1 MKGVILCGGLA
12 TRFLPISK
20 SVPKEMLPILGRPAI
35 DYIVSDFRQNGIT
48 DILVILGRNKEC
60 LENFYDRNIELE
72 SRLMESGKYSTLKE
86 LENLYTGVNITFARQ
101 IHAKG
106 TGYAVSLCKEFVG
119 NEPFIVSFPDE
130 ITIGQSFCKQ
140 LIDKYNQTK
149 SSIIPL
155 KQIPISESYK
165 YGMIDYINVGDCI
178 KVTNIIEKPASDESP
193 SDICYTG
200 GGLFTNDIFDGLDM
214 CPEHE
219 NGEYYL
225 TDAFFN
231 LIKSDSL
238 YGLII
243 VGERLDLGNPL
254 GFIKSNII
262 AGLNDEKYS
271 DELLAFMKSI
281 VNDN

>member
-119 NEPFIVSFPDE
+119 NEPFIVSSLERILLNNKLSVIPF
-130 ITIGQSFCKQ
+130 IFAFC
-140 LIDKYNQTK
+140 
-149 SSIIPL
+149 
-155 KQIPISESYK
+155 
-165 YGMIDYINVGDCI
+165 
-178 KVTNIIEKPASDESP
+178 A
-193 SDICYTG
+193 
-200 GGLFTNDIFDGLDM
+200 
-214 CPEHE
+214 
-219 NGEYYL
+219 
-225 TDAFFN
+225 
-231 LIKSDSL
+231 
-238 YGLII
+238 LII
-243 VGERLDLGNPL
+243 QDTVSLLYNCLSSSFDNDLSGCNLFPSSSTVMSL
-254 GFIKSNII
+254 KRS
-262 AGLNDEKYS
+262 
-271 DELLAFMKSI
+271 
-281 VNDN
+281 

>member
-1 MKGVILCGGLA
+1 
-12 TRFLPISK
+12 
-20 SVPKEMLPILGRPAI
+20 
-35 DYIVSDFRQNGIT
+35 
-48 DILVILGRNKEC
+48 
-60 LENFYDRNIELE
+60 
-72 SRLMESGKYSTLKE
+72 
-86 LENLYTGVNITFARQ
+86 
-101 IHAKG
+101 
-106 TGYAVSLCKEFVG
+106 
-119 NEPFIVSFPDE
+119 
-130 ITIGQSFCKQ
+130 
-140 LIDKYNQTK
+140 
-149 SSIIPL
+149 
-155 KQIPISESYK
+155 
-165 YGMIDYINVGDCI
+165 MIDYINVGDCI

-231 LIKSDSL
+231 LIKNDSL

>member
-72 SRLMESGKYSTLKE
+72 SRLMETGKYSTLKE

-231 LIKSDSL
+231 LIKNDSL

-254 GFIKSNII
+254 CFIKSKII
-262 AGLNDEKYS
+262 ARINDEKYS